1 MHYFVW
7 NNFEHALVF
16 TEQVLYKRM
25 IIDINIV
32 ITNSYKA
39 MNFNT

>member
-25 IIDINIV
+25 IIHINIV
-32 ITNSYKA
+32 ITNSYIGNK
-39 MNFNT
+39 F